1 MTYRVHVT
9 GPLAESVE
17 IPDCSREPKVGQPC
31 RVVLGGAVINFGT
44 ITAVEVIDDDV

>member
-9 GPLAESVE
+9 GPLAEYVE

-31 RVVLGGAVINFGT
+31 RVTIQGVVINLGT
-44 ITAVEVIDDDV
+44 ITAVEVVDEV